1 MAVTRKRRKPRRA
14 PARRELVTK
23 KDRELLP
30 TWLDREVRRVVSQ
43 VRRDGYRVLDPVND
57 QPDEWVKFKGLKIL
71 QRRSC
76 VDYLVRYGWPFARIA
91 DLMGCTVR
99 VIQVDWEWL
108 EDAYIRGIEPDFMVR
123 RTVRFISEMD
133 NCVERARDQEF
144 HTRDP
149 SVQLAARR
157 QVADFSRLVFQ
168 QITNMG
174 LLSQLKKFLEAR
186 QGQDPELA
194 LLDPGNKLTF
204 LGALTSQADLTDAE
218 LVPESSEIKKGVEE

>member
-1 MAVTRKRRKPRRA
+1 MVN
-14 PARRELVTK
+14 
-23 KDRELLP
+23 
-30 TWLDREVRRVVSQ
+30 Q
-43 VRRDGYRVLDPVND
+43 VRREGYLALEPIKNK
-57 QPDEWVKFKGLKIL
+57 PDEWVRFKSLKTI

-76 VDYLVRYGWPFARIA
+76 VDYLVRYGWPLSRIA

-108 EDAYIRGIEPDFMVR
+108 EEMYIRGIEPDFMVR

-144 HTRDP
+144 HALTP
-149 SVQLAARR
+149 EVQLAARR

-194 LLDPGNKLTF
+194 LLDPGNKLAF
-204 LGALTSQADLTDAE
+204 LGALTSQDDMTEAE
-218 LVPESSEIKKGVEE
+218 LVPESSEIKKGVEK